1 MESLTSTAITIEIQ
15 RLMAEI
21 VRLKKSDPASP
32 QIRQLTA
39 KIDELAQRRRSLV
52 AA

>member
-15 RLMAEI
+15 RHMAEI
-21 VRLKKSDPASP
+21 VRLKKADPSNP
-32 QIRQLTA
+32 RIRQLTA
-39 KIDELAQRRRSLV
+39 RIDELAQRRRNLI